1 MNRSSI
7 EKAVSLLKTRPEIAG
22 NPRAREMLEIIQ
34 NGDAERG
41 ERVANNLLENYG
53 VTKEQAL
60 EEARKILRF

>member
-1 MNRSSI
+1 MSRSSI
-7 EKAVSLLKTRPEIAG
+7 ERAVRLLKARPEIAG

-34 NGDAERG
+34 NGDTERG

-60 EEARKILRF
+60 EEARRILRF